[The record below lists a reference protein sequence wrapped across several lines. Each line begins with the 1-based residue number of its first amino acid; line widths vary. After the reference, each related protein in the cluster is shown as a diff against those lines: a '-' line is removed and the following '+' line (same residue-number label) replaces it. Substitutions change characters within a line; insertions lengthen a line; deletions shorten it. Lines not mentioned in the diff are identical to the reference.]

1 MTIEEFRERYKTQD
15 RPKQGRSI
23 GLTSSFPGRGHPP
36 LRQKKETSE
45 EDLIGKTPRK
55 PRQTCDDESRM
66 NVIEME
72 SVSQEILRGRLSPG
86 SFVYQKLRI
95 IIKGVRSLYE
105 ATVSVTEELKP
116 SLAADVWED
125 CRKN

>member
-1 MTIEEFRERYKTQD
+1 M
-15 RPKQGRSI
+15 
-23 GLTSSFPGRGHPP
+23 
-36 LRQKKETSE
+36 
-45 EDLIGKTPRK
+45 IGKTPRK

-72 SVSQEILRGRLSPG
+72 SLSQEILRGRLSPG
-86 SFVYQKLRI
+86 SSVYQKLRI